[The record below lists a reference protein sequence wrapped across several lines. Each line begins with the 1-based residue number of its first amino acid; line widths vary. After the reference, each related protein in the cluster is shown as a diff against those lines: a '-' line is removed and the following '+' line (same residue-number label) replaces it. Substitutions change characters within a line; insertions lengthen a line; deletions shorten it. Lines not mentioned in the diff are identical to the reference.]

1 MNTLKKP
8 ASEETIPQLIIVDG
22 GSEQLAFDERD
33 IDQMQTILA
42 QFSENKLMD
51 DKWQLRIASSK
62 RQASVLL
69 PALSREIDA
78 VLIRALVLQMLSFA
92 SASSS
97 IGRAVKDAV
106 WILSFFHDHHLHIE
120 NCRTA
125 VVDLIIKELDRAA
138 DLSLM
143 QKNSIMTTLGAM
155 VELCEGFGLIAGTGI
170 VDCSYRWKEPQLPK
184 RAPDGCIIERLDSYF
199 FDPIIDIPL
208 QYRTVYMLLRLISNR
223 ISEVLF
229 MPIDCLIYPDI
240 DTYSI
245 SIPTQK
251 ATPYHV
257 PEYKQYPKK
266 LSGIEEGLLHRCL
279 CELQQYAESQQ
290 NHLPCQHQNLLFV
303 SPTGNTIVTT
313 SDVNDYFKDIC
324 VKYLIKDSSGNPA
337 IITTHD
343 LRHTAVVERFKYGVI
358 SPYQTMRES
367 NHSSLSQ
374 TLGYSYASVHDE
386 TEKLTEI
393 SEEVL
398 SNFLLLPA
406 SGEVKPRELATKKFL
421 ALKEDPNTR
430 LLLDGSICLNRSCV
444 PSFEACSDC
453 EDFHVDPMYQEAL
466 ESYIALLS
474 DRSQMLR
481 SKGGNLDTIAF
492 IEHQVEVYTKML
504 NKIKRCAESAK
515 RKAG

>member
-1 MNTLKKP
+1 M
-8 ASEETIPQLIIVDG
+8 I
-22 GSEQLAFDERD
+22 D
-33 IDQMQTILA
+33 IL
-42 QFSENKLMD
+42 
-51 DKWQLRIASSK
+51 
-62 RQASVLL
+62 
-69 PALSREIDA
+69 
-78 VLIRALVLQMLSFA
+78 LIRALVLQMLSY
-92 SASSS
+92 ASSS
-97 IGRAVKDAV
+97 IGRAVKDAE
-106 WILSFFHDHHLHIE
+106 WILGFFSDHHIYIE

-125 VVDLIIKELDRAA
+125 VVDLIIKELDRTA
-138 DLSLM
+138 DFSVM
-143 QKNSIMTTLGAM
+143 QKNSIMTTLGTM
-155 VELCEGFGLIAGTGI
+155 IELCEGFGLVAGTGI
-170 VDCSYRWKEPQLPK
+170 VDCSYRWKDTRFPK
-184 RAPDGCIIERLDSYF
+184 RATDACVIEQLDSYF

-257 PEYKQYPKK
+257 PKYKQYPKK

-374 TLGYSYASVHDE
+374 TLGYKEFQPKNKDPLSKNMTLEEAMKRISSLEDELVH
-386 TEKLTEI
+386 
-393 SEEVL
+393 SRHNNRV
-398 SNFLLLPA
+398 
-406 SGEVKPRELATKKFL
+406 
-421 ALKEDPNTR
+421 LKEDNSR
-430 LLLDGSICLNRSCV
+430 LRAERDNFELKYRTLLGQ
-444 PSFEACSDC
+444 
-453 EDFHVDPMYQEAL
+453 YQ
-466 ESYIALLS
+466 I
-474 DRSQMLR
+474 DVG
-481 SKGGNLDTIAF
+481 K
-492 IEHQVEVYTKML
+492 
-504 NKIKRCAESAK
+504 KISRL
-515 RKAG
+515 